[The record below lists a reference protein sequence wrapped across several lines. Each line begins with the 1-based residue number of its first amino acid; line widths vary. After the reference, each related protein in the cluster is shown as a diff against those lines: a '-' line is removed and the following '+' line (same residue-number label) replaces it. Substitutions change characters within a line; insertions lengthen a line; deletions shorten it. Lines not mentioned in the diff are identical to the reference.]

1 MRHRDARSPHV
12 AQRWL
17 SDFVYLLACS
27 EARQDMHRSNALLT
41 HGSCSMRDQLFY
53 CKSTRASAV
62 ISNFVGLATRLCPTD
77 IASRIC
83 RQSYTIAYGTHARG
97 TLKVRSFDNR
107 WHESYEAVCNE
118 CNVNCNCRNRRI
130 SHRAPLCTHIV
141 KAVAFGPTVQNS
153 LRLRILH
160 KVSNPLPQR
169 FYPQISGLANPSI
182 LLGCATL
189 IARS

>member
-41 HGSCSMRDQLFY
+41 HESCSRRDQLFY
-53 CKSTRASAV
+53 CKFTRVSAV
-62 ISNFVGLATRLCPTD
+62 MFNFVGLATRLCPTD

-83 RQSYTIAYGTHARG
+83 RQSCTIAYGTHARG
-97 TLKVRSFDNR
+97 TLRVHNFDGH
-107 WHESYEAVCNE
+107 WPESHEAVCNE
-118 CNVNCNCRNRRI
+118 CNVNCNCRYRRI

-141 KAVAFGPTVQNS
+141 RDVAFGPTVQNS
-153 LRLRILH
+153 LRLRLLL
-160 KVSNPLPQR
+160 KVLNPLPQR
-169 FYPQISGLANPSI
+169 FYPQISGLANPSM
-182 LLGCATL
+182 LLGCARPIT
-189 IARS
+189 RS